1 MIVVSHGQA
10 FGSKRSLLE
19 WLSFFGEILDDWQ
32 FTKKEG
38 LDIGLVLYVQV

>member
-1 MIVVSHGQA
+1 ME
-10 FGSKRSLLE
+10 KYLE
-19 WLSFFGEILDDWQ
+19 VKDPFSSGFLCLDCCFRELFDDWQ